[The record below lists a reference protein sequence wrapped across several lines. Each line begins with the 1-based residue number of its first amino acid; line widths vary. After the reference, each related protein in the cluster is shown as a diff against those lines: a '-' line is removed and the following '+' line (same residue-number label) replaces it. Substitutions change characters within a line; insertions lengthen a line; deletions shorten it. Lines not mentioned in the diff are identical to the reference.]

1 MRPEMNPSA
10 CRPQGARAADSMS
23 EVSEGTTGTSM
34 STRGSTYSE
43 ELHDLARHLGLSGP
57 DQLAQDRFRVDRRK
71 LEVMLRGP
79 AAKDGTV
86 EPADTFFQRVM
97 DETVTHIS
105 WPSRL
110 KIGAKSKKDPH
121 IRISGKEDGVLT
133 AKSKVMAVLDTRS
146 NRVTMKMDVSY
157 TDHSHIIGRGGLS
170 IKSVMEETGCHI
182 HFPDSNRNNPNEK
195 SNQVSI
201 AGEVE
206 GVERA
211 RARVR
216 ELTPLIFS
224 FELPILGSVP
234 DPAAPYILKVQETYN
249 VQVLFRTRPK
259 LHSTL
264 VLVKGCEWELSMVK
278 EATMV
283 LVKQMCDTLAGQ
295 VTIHMM
301 MEISPHHHSIVVGKN
316 HENLKQI
323 IIRTG
328 AKILFPDSTDPNI
341 PPLKRSNV
349 TISGGINNVYLAR
362 QQLIGMLPLL
372 LIFDVPENSLTAN
385 MNAVDDLM
393 NNLEVIIQMRN
404 KPKQNTVSV
413 TIKGL
418 EKNASNIYEARRQ
431 LIGLKEPAVLA
442 SIPATYNA
450 LNQDPSPTFGSHPC
464 NVDYLSPNLVG
475 MNNMFLSPHCQSP
488 MMDVG
493 WNQVGVHYPHQLLL
507 HHLLPRG
514 HQLPRQE
521 RNPLSHFSFSMPDIA
536 VTSGTGAPVM
546 SNVVGGHSPLS
557 SNASPLSS
565 PCASPRNASPVQNL
579 PAEHHSDQA
588 AYNDSSEV
596 RAPGFERQKR
606 FFDYHQLKLQ
616 ATQALQG
623 QPKPSDLRVPTSSW
637 AGYGFSQSSPST
649 VLKEQKLKEGIA
661 SQSSD
666 IWAKNSLF
674 STAVSELGS
683 SSPDLTTVS
692 NNVTLSHSN
701 HLESMP
707 SNLLSVVSSVFS
719 DLPALLASMGLEK
732 YTQLFKSHEVDL
744 ATFQTLSETDLK
756 EIGVSAFGARRKML
770 LCISELNKRSSQ
782 FRYSAA
788 VGAERK
794 ISSSNTSLNE
804 NW

>member
-1 MRPEMNPSA
+1 
-10 CRPQGARAADSMS
+10 
-23 EVSEGTTGTSM
+23 
-34 STRGSTYSE
+34 
-43 ELHDLARHLGLSGP
+43 
-57 DQLAQDRFRVDRRK
+57 
-71 LEVMLRGP
+71 
-79 AAKDGTV
+79 
-86 EPADTFFQRVM
+86 M

-121 IRISGKEDGVLT
+121 IRISGKEDGVLA
-133 AKSKVMAVLDTRS
+133 AKTKVMAVLDTRS
-146 NRVTMKMDVSY
+146 NRVTMKLDVSY

-201 AGEVE
+201 AGEIE

-224 FELPILGSVP
+224 FELPVLSSMP
-234 DPAAPYILKVQETYN
+234 DPTAPHILKVQETYG

-264 VLVKGCEWELSMVK
+264 VLIKGCEWELSKVK

-283 LVKQMCDTLAGQ
+283 LVKQMCDSLAGQ

-323 IIRTG
+323 IMRTG
-328 AKILFPDSTDPNI
+328 AKILFADATDPNI

-385 MNAVDDLM
+385 MNAIDDLM

-404 KPKQNTVSV
+404 KPKQNVVSI

-442 SIPATYNA
+442 NIPATYNA
-450 LNQDPSPTFGSHPC
+450 LNQDTPPPAFGNHPC
-464 NVDYLSPNLVG
+464 NVDYLSPNCMGV
-475 MNNMFLSPHCQSP
+475 NNMFLSPHCQSP
-488 MMDVG
+488 MLDMG
-493 WNQVGVHYPHQLLL
+493 WNQLGVHYPHQLLL
-507 HHLLPRG
+507 QHLLPRG
-514 HQLPRQE
+514 HQLGHQE
-521 RNPLSHFSFSMPDIA
+521 RNSLSHFSFSMPDIA
-536 VTSGTGAPVM
+536 VTSGTGAPVT
-546 SNVVGGHSPLS
+546 SNMVGGHSPLS

-565 PCASPRNASPVQNL
+565 PCASPRNVSPVQNL
-579 PAEHHSDQA
+579 SSDHQSDQA
-588 AYNDSSEV
+588 SFNDSSDL

-616 ATQALQG
+616 ATHALQG
-623 QPKPSDLRVPTSSW
+623 QPKPTDLRVPTSSW
-637 AGYGFSQSSPST
+637 AGYGFSQSSPSA
-649 VLKEQKLKEGIA
+649 VLKEQKLKEGIT
-661 SQSSD
+661 SQSGD
-666 IWAKNSLF
+666 IWAKNPLF
-674 STAVSELGS
+674 SSSVADLACN
-683 SSPDLTTVS
+683 SSPDLTTVGNSVNLSQS
-692 NNVTLSHSN
+692 NQ
-701 HLESMP
+701 LESLP
-707 SNLLSVVSSVFS
+707 SNLLSMVTSTFN
-719 DLPALLASMGLEK
+719 DLPAMLASMGLEK
-732 YTQLFKSHEVDL
+732 YNQLFKSHEVDL

-756 EIGVSAFGARRKML
+756 EIGVTAFGARRKML

-794 ISSSNTSLNE
+794 SSSSNTSLNE